1 MTAPATQTLAEFAV
15 SMQSREL
22 SAEVQ
27 AKAAV
32 CLLDAIGLAVKG
44 GTETT
49 AAAVRGLF
57 ATSNGENTATV
68 WADGVRLAMLDA
80 ILSNGVAAH
89 AHFQDDC
96 DMTSWSHPGSMISPV
111 ALGLAEAGG
120 KSLDVALRGLV
131 AGYAA
136 LNWLGADEQ
145 IGRAVVARGL
155 RASPT
160 LGPVGAAVA
169 GSVALGLDRQQ
180 TASSIAIAADMAGG
194 TLEPVKTGADDW
206 RVQNGSAAWRG
217 ALAALLG
224 RGGVVGSP
232 TALEG
237 DKGFAR
243 AFAGMDAP
251 QRWETPPDEASIL
264 TVWEKAF
271 PTLGDNIAVSLAACE
286 LSRRVPDTTSI
297 TEIVV
302 HQNAEF
308 ASYPGTSY
316 RGPYERRAQ
325 AMAST
330 AFAVATSLMRGEIT
344 AEVYDDGL
352 ADPEMLRLVDCLRV
366 VPERD
371 YDYID
376 GKVDIR
382 HAGKELSAASWDLP
396 RTLLF
401 RDAVQ
406 ARARF
411 VDIVAP
417 GRDAGQIG
425 ALADSV
431 LGDPTVPGTGDLRAL
446 LRPLAAAARQS
457 G

>member
-1 MTAPATQTLAEFAV
+1 MTAPATQTLADFAM
-15 SMQSREL
+15 SMQTKAL
-22 SAEVQ
+22 SPEVRS
-27 AKAAV
+27 KAAV
-32 CLLDAIGLAVKG
+32 CLLDALGLAVKG
-44 GTETT
+44 GSDTT

-57 ATSNGENTATV
+57 ATTAGEKGATV
-68 WADGVRLAMLDA
+68 WADGARLSILDA

-111 ALGLAEAGG
+111 ALGLAEAHG
-120 KSLDVALRGLV
+120 KSLDVALRALV

-145 IGRAVVARGL
+145 VGRAVVARGL

-169 GSVALGLDRQQ
+169 GSVALGLNRQQ
-180 TASSIAIAADMAGG
+180 TISAIGIAADMAGG
-194 TLEPVKTGADDW
+194 TLEPVRTGADDW

-243 AFAGMDAP
+243 AFAGIDAP

-286 LSRRVPDTTSI
+286 LSRQIPDTSSI
-297 TEIVV
+297 TDIAV

-316 RGPYERRAQ
+316 RGPFERRAQ

-330 AFAVATSLMRGEIT
+330 AFAVATSLIRGEIA
-344 AEVYDDGL
+344 AEVYDEGL
-352 ADPEMLRLVDCLRV
+352 ADAEMLRLIECLRV
-366 VPERD
+366 VPERE
-371 YDYID
+371 YGYVD
-376 GKVDIR
+376 GRVDVQ
-382 HAGKELSAASWDLP
+382 HGGGELSAASWDLP

-401 RDAVQ
+401 RDAAT
-406 ARARF
+406 ARSTF
-411 VDIVAP
+411 LGIVTP
-417 GRDAGQIG
+417 GRDA
-425 ALADSV
+425 ALVASLADAV
-431 LGDPTVPGTGDLRAL
+431 FGDPATTDTGDLGALMRAL
-446 LRPLAAAARQS
+446 SPATRP
-457 G
+457 GG

>member
-1 MTAPATQTLAEFAV
+1 MTIPATDTLADFAV
-15 SMQSREL
+15 SMQTKEL
-22 SAEVQ
+22 SPEVRT
-27 AKAAV
+27 KAAV
-32 CLLDAIGLAVKG
+32 CLLDALGLGVKG
-44 GTETT
+44 GAELT
-49 AAAVRGLF
+49 AATVRGLF
-57 ATSNGENTATV
+57 SARTGDGCATV
-68 WADGVRLAMLDA
+68 WADSASLAMLDA
-80 ILSNGVAAH
+80 ILCNGVATH

-111 ALGLAEAGG
+111 ALGLAEAHG
-120 KSLDVALRGLV
+120 KSLDVALRALV

-180 TASSIAIAADMAGG
+180 TASAIGIAADMSGG
-194 TLEPVKTGADDW
+194 TLEPVRTGADDW

-243 AFAGMDAP
+243 AFAGIEAP
-251 QRWETPPDEASIL
+251 ERWSTPPDEASIL

-286 LSRRVPDTTSI
+286 ISRQLPGTASI
-297 TEIVV
+297 TDIVV

-316 RGPYERRAQ
+316 RGPFERRAQ
-325 AMAST
+325 GMAST
-330 AFAVATSLMRGEIT
+330 AFAVATALMRGEIT
-344 AEVYDDGL
+344 AEVYDESL

-366 VPERD
+366 VPEPD
-371 YDYID
+371 YEYVQ
-376 GKVDIR
+376 GKVDVR
-382 HAGKELSAASWDLP
+382 YGGRELSAASWDLP

-401 RDAVQ
+401 RDAEQ
-406 ARARF
+406 ARSTF
-411 VDIVAP
+411 LSIVVP
-417 GRDAGQIG
+417 GRDAQQVGV
-425 ALADSV
+425 LADTV
-431 LGDPTVPGTGDLRAL
+431 LGGSVGTDVADLRAL
-446 LRPLAAAARQS
+446 LRPLAPVAKQQ

>member
-1 MTAPATQTLAEFAV
+1 VTAPATRILAEFAV
-15 SMQSREL
+15 RMQTKRL
-22 SAEVQ
+22 APEVQ
-27 AKAAV
+27 TKAAV
-32 CLLDAIGLAVKG
+32 CLLDALGLAVKG
-44 GTETT
+44 GTENT
-49 AAAVRGLF
+49 AAATRALF
-57 ATSNGENTATV
+57 SENAQANTATV
-68 WADGVRLAMLDA
+68 WADGAALSMLDA
-80 ILSNGVAAH
+80 ILCNGVAAH

-111 ALGLAEAGG
+111 ALGLAEAHGA
-120 KSLDVALRGLV
+120 SLDTALRGLV

-136 LNWLGADEQ
+136 LNWLGAEEQ

-169 GSVALGLDRQQ
+169 GAVVLGLDVQQ
-180 TASSIAIAADMAGG
+180 TASAIGIASDMAGG
-194 TLEPVKTGADDW
+194 TLEPVRTGADDW

-217 ALAALLG
+217 AVAALLA

-243 AFAGMDAP
+243 AFAGTEPPPGWATAP
-251 QRWETPPDEASIL
+251 EEATIL

-286 LSRRVPDTTSI
+286 LSSRIDDPSSI

-308 ASYPGTSY
+308 SSYPGTSY
-316 RGPYERRAQ
+316 RGPFERRAQ

-330 AFAVATSLMRGEIT
+330 AFAVATSLLRGEIT
-344 AEVYDDGL
+344 AEVYDEALD
-352 ADPEMLRLVDCLRV
+352 DPAMLRLVDCLRV
-366 VPERD
+366 QPEPD
-371 YDYID
+371 YDYVD
-376 GKVDIR
+376 GRVHVR
-382 HAGKELSAASWDLP
+382 HAGGEISAASWDLP

-401 RDAVQ
+401 RDLAA
-406 ARARF
+406 ARETF
-411 VDIVAP
+411 LGIVSPDRRTEDVA
-417 GRDAGQIG
+417 
-425 ALADSV
+425 ALADTL
-431 LGDPTVPGTGDLRAL
+431 LGDPTAAGTEDLRAL
-446 LRPLAAAARQS
+446 LRRLSSATDSAS
-457 G
+457 

>member
-1 MTAPATQTLAEFAV
+1 MTIPATDTLADFAV
-15 SMQSREL
+15 SMQTKEL
-22 SAEVQ
+22 TSEVRT
-27 AKAAV
+27 KAAV
-32 CLLDAIGLAVKG
+32 CLLDALGLGVKG
-44 GTETT
+44 GAEST
-49 AAAVRGLF
+49 ASTVRNLF
-57 ATSNGENTATV
+57 ATMTGPGAATV
-68 WADGVRLAMLDA
+68 WADGARLAMLDA

-111 ALGLAEAGG
+111 ALGLAEAHG
-120 KSLDVALRGLV
+120 KSLDVALRALV
-131 AGYAA
+131 AGYAT

-169 GSVALGLDRQQ
+169 GSVALGLGRRE
-180 TASSIAIAADMAGG
+180 TASAIGIAADMSGG
-194 TLEPVKTGADDW
+194 TLEPVRTGADDW

-224 RGGVVGSP
+224 RGGVLGSP

-243 AFAGMDAP
+243 AFAGIEAP
-251 QRWETPPDEASIL
+251 DRWSTPPDEASIL

-286 LSRRVPDTTSI
+286 LSRQLPNTLSI
-297 TEIVV
+297 TEVVV

-316 RGPYERRAQ
+316 RGPFERRAQ

-330 AFAVATSLMRGEIT
+330 AFAVATALMRGEIT
-344 AEVYDDGL
+344 AEVYDNSL

-366 VPERD
+366 VPEGD

-376 GKVDIR
+376 GRVAIR
-382 HAGKELSAASWDLP
+382 YEGGELSAASWDLP

-401 RDAVQ
+401 RDVEQ
-406 ARARF
+406 ARATF
-411 VDIVAP
+411 LSIATP
-417 GRDAGQIG
+417 GRNAQQV
-425 ALADSV
+425 AVLADTV
-431 LGDPTVPGTGDLRAL
+431 LDQSSASDVHDLRAL
-446 LRPLAAAARQS
+446 LSPFSPAAQPQV
-457 G
+457 